1 MVTDVLMALRR
12 TAAVDEVF
20 LVTSEAAAEAIGRGY
35 GATVLVDDAE
45 DGQSAAT
52 LIGIAHA
59 IEHGAGRV
67 AARARQIAPRST
79 PPSSASCSSA
89 RSSNAR

>member
-20 LVTSEAAAEAIGRGY
+20 LVTSEAAADAIGRGY
-35 GATVLVDDAE
+35 GATVLVDDVE

-67 AARARQIAPRST
+67 LLVPGDCPALDPAELGELLERPIVDAR
-79 PPSSASCSSA
+79 
-89 RSSNAR
+89 